1 MWKKRRSK
9 PIAQTH
15 KLLNVLSVLKRM
27 VRVLSFPLFFLL
39 SNDGMMQPILFF
51 TFSPGLNHHKRYQQP
66 IRRTSCFD
74 VCIST
79 YEMNS
84 ITKRIISIEFG
95 VRYKINGIC
104 DAFSVIFS
112 LNIVAPAGC
121 FFFSLPV
128 YRNSRKIVHQDVH
141 DILVCSEKHSI
152 DFCFY

>member
-27 VRVLSFPLFFLL
+27 VRVLSFPPFF
-39 SNDGMMQPILFF
+39 FF
-51 TFSPGLNHHKRYQQP
+51 FSRMTVWCNQSRIIRCYTFLPGLNHHKRYQQP
-66 IRRTSCFD
+66 IPRTSCFD

-121 FFFSLPV
+121 FFFPC
-128 YRNSRKIVHQDVH
+128 RFIVIVG
-141 DILVCSEKHSI
+141 K
-152 DFCFY
+152 